1 MENPARRLPEI
12 GAGSRIAVA
21 VLAASAALAAAYGL
35 SLGLRSVA
43 SRGSH
48 QIPTPEDWLETPAP
62 SSPALI
68 SQGRALFLSS
78 CAHCHGADA
87 TGDEGPD
94 LHDVGVSDRYISNI
108 ITFGIKHEMPSFK
121 KKLGHDEIARLT
133 AYIRSLDYA
142 APPGSA
148 PDQATADLR

>member
-1 MENPARRLPEI
+1 LPEI
-12 GAGSRIAVA
+12 GPGPRIAAA
-21 VLAASAALAAAYGL
+21 VLASCVALAAAYGL
-35 SLGLRSVA
+35 SLVLRSVA

-48 QIPTPEDWLETPAP
+48 QQPTPEAWFETPAP

-133 AYIRSLDYA
+133 AYIRSLDDA
-142 APPGSA
+142 APPGS
-148 PDQATADLR
+148 DLDTTTANLR

>member
-12 GAGSRIAVA
+12 GAGPRIAVA
-21 VLAASAALAAAYGL
+21 VLASSVALATAYGL

-48 QIPTPEDWLETPAP
+48 QQPTPEAWFETPAP

-121 KKLGHDEIARLT
+121 RKLGHDEIARLT
-133 AYIRSLDYA
+133 AYIRSLDDE

-148 PDQATADLR
+148 LDSTSANLR

>member
-1 MENPARRLPEI
+1 
-12 GAGSRIAVA
+12 
-21 VLAASAALAAAYGL
+21 
-35 SLGLRSVA
+35 LGLRHLESKA
-43 SRGSH
+43 SH
-48 QIPTPEDWLETPAP
+48 QQPTPETWFETPTP
-62 SSPALI
+62 SSPALL

-108 ITFGIKHEMPSFK
+108 ITHGIKGEMPSFR

-133 AYIRSLDYA
+133 AYVRSLE
-142 APPGSA
+142 
-148 PDQATADLR
+148 